1 MMNMT
6 RLRFLK
12 MGLMGAVGLVLPLGT
27 LSMPLARLAASSSVR
42 SPSVEPF
49 KVPLP
54 IPPTL
59 KPVRRGADTDY
70 YEMTQRA
77 ERQEILPGL
86 KTEVWGYEG
95 MFPGPTGEV
104 R

>member
-1 MMNMT
+1 MA
-6 RLRFLK
+6 
-12 MGLMGAVGLVLPLGT
+12 GAELVLPLGT
-27 LSMPLARLAASSSVR
+27 PSIPLARLAASSSVR

-70 YEMTQRA
+70 YKMTQSA
-77 ERQEILPGL
+77 ERQDILPGL
-86 KTEVWGYEG
+86 KTEVWGYDG
-95 MFPGPTGEV
+95 MVPGPTVEV
-104 R
+104 SPIGSCRS